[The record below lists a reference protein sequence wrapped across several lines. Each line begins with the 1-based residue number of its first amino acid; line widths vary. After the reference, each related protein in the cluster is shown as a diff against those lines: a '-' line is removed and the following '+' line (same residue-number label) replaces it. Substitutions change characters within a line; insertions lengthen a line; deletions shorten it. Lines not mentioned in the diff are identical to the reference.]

1 MQAKAKQV
9 PLYETLHSSAGLG
22 WSTLLAELGSYH
34 RSEGSDPV
42 APKAKIA
49 IVLGGSS
56 KGEAAHKMGGSWHS
70 AQLAPGTIW
79 LKPNGGKYEEY
90 YIDSSKVQVLDLYL
104 PQALFAQLGADYNLP
119 AMADR
124 FVRYEGGIR
133 DEVINQVG
141 LSLMLEMMRPTSA
154 GRMLAETSSLMLAAR
169 LVQAHLDVGLARAP
183 APSLHP
189 LDDRRLRRVLD
200 YIEQHLTKDIAVAD
214 LAGVACLSVFYF
226 TRAFSAATGMP
237 PHRYVSQRRL
247 EHAKEMIAAGRIS
260 IAEIAFTC
268 RFSSQ
273 SSFTRA
279 FRRAT
284 GMTPAMYRRARSS

>member
-1 MQAKAKQV
+1 M
-9 PLYETLHSSAGLG
+9 G
-22 WSTLLAELGSYH
+22 WSGLLGELRSY
-34 RSEGSDPV
+34 RPSEGSDPI

-49 IVLGGSS
+49 IVLGGSG
-56 KGEAAHKMGGSWHS
+56 KGEASFKMGGNWRS
-70 AQLAPGTIW
+70 AQLDPGSIW
-79 LKPNGGKYEEY
+79 LKPNGGQYDEY
-90 YIDSSKVQVLDLYL
+90 RIASPKVRVLDLYL
-104 PQALFAQLGADYNLP
+104 PEAIFGRLSVEYNLP
-119 AMADR
+119 ATADR

-141 LSLMLEMMRPTSA
+141 LSLLLEIMRPTST

-169 LVQAHLDVGLARAP
+169 LVQAHLDIGWARL
-183 APSLHP
+183 SGSSRHQ
-189 LDDRRLRRVLD
+189 LDERRLRRVLD
-200 YIEQHLTKDIAVAD
+200 YIEENLTDDIAVDD

-226 TRAFSAATGMP
+226 IRAFSAATGMP

-247 EHAKEMIAAGRIS
+247 EHAKDIIGAGRAS
-260 IAEIAFTC
+260 IAEAAFAC

-284 GMTPAMYRRARSS
+284 GMTPAMYRRARDSRQ